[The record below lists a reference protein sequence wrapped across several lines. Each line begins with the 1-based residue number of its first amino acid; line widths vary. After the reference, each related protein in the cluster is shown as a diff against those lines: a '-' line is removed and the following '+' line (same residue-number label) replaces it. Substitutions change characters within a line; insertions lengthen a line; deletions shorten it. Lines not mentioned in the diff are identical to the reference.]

1 MSSNQHQQ
9 PYPCA
14 DLLSASCGVL
24 LAGQEDQLQIDGI
37 NRLIKAMQEIA
48 SPTAAAVPA
57 KTKAAQPS
65 TFTVAIT
72 DSSGRLISY
81 TGNTSVVAQSSNTS
95 AVARSGNMQTA
106 AMRTSA
112 PVSTSNPVD
121 APATAASRSVQSSS
135 SLDRSQAVQGSN
147 PVEAIQQTVQ
157 MLQWFVQEASQLP
170 PAARLEALRYG
181 PALISFMVFCMI
193 SDHCGC
199 SKSVRMRI
207 AARPV

>member
-1 MSSNQHQQ
+1 MLEAAAVHSFLQPTLTMLEGVQQ
-9 PYPCA
+9 PASAGNAPYPSA

-95 AVARSGNMQTA
+95 AVARSGNMLQTA

-112 PVSTSNPVD
+112 PVSTSNPGD
-121 APATAASRSVQSSS
+121 APATAASRSPVFLFLGQVTGSAGKQSGGGHSA
-135 SLDRSQAVQGSN
+135 DGAHAAVVCAG
-147 PVEAIQQTVQ
+147 
-157 MLQWFVQEASQLP
+157 
-170 PAARLEALRYG
+170 G
-181 PALISFMVFCMI
+181 
-193 SDHCGC
+193 
-199 SKSVRMRI
+199 
-207 AARPV
+207 